1 MERWQPLYQLQTIL
15 KKSVSD
21 AYFFASIDVPRE
33 SDMDKA
39 DLFHVL
45 QTVILTVPSQKTSC
59 ALGVS
64 MFKIPHVKYEMR
76 RQGVLGLSLDLIV
89 SILRL
94 WKIAYLSI
102 NKSKITRRH

>member
-45 QTVILTVPSQKTSC
+45 QAVILTVPSQKISR

-64 MFKIPHVKYEMR
+64 MFKIPHV
-76 RQGVLGLSLDLIV
+76 
-89 SILRL
+89 
-94 WKIAYLSI
+94 
-102 NKSKITRRH
+102 